1 MLRRSP
7 LTRKTPLRATGFR
20 RAPQAFAG
28 VDRLTSG
35 SSASLPRQ
43 STLQRA
49 AIKRRAPKKRA
60 GHEPKYLGACRGERC
75 YLQFA
80 GCCSY
85 EGDPT
90 VVPAHQNE
98 GKGMGLKVHDRF
110 TVPAC
115 HFCHALY
122 DQSGI
127 DREIKR
133 ATWNL
138 AYTRWEPVRAQK
150 MAANDNTIREAA

>member
-1 MLRRSP
+1 MGALMLRRTP
-7 LTRKTPLRATGFR
+7 LTRK
-20 RAPQAFAG
+20 AP
-28 VDRLTSG
+28 
-35 SSASLPRQ
+35 PRV
-43 STLQRA
+43 TKGLQRTPF
-49 AIKRRAPKKRA
+49 KRRAPKKRA
-60 GHEPKYLGACRGERC
+60 GHAPEYTAACKGECC
-75 YLQFA
+75 YLRFP
-80 GCCSY
+80 GCRSY
-85 EGDPT
+85 PKDPT

-133 ATWNL
+133 ATWNW

-150 MAANDNTIREAA
+150 MAANNDKMKEAA

>member
-7 LTRKTPLRATGFR
+7 LTRKTPLRATASR
-20 RAPQAFAG
+20 RPTPFAAGIERQA
-28 VDRLTSG
+28 
-35 SSASLPRQ
+35 
-43 STLQRA
+43 TLQRA

-60 GHEPKYLGACRGERC
+60 GHEPKYLAACKGECC
-75 YLQFA
+75 YLNFP
-80 GCCSY
+80 GCKSY
-85 EGDPT
+85 QDDPT

-98 GKGMGLKVHDRF
+98 GKGMGLKVHDKF

-133 ATWNL
+133 ATFDW
-138 AYTRWEPVRAQK
+138 AYTRWAAARASK
-150 MAANDNTIREAA
+150 MNEGAAHGC